1 MSLKLNILALFAAL
15 FAASLAA
22 QSTAQI
28 DYELQGV
35 DVVEKIGKSI
45 PLDLTFTDDN
55 DRHIQLRQYFKPGRP
70 VLITINY
77 ADCPNLCDYQL
88 TDLAKAFK
96 DMDWVPGKEFI
107 ALRVSV
113 DPKED
118 YKRAKQSKLRYLGL
132 VGKADADA
140 GWHFLTTTSEDDVKK
155 LADALGYGYTFD
167 GERGL
172 FRHKAAL
179 MIVNGEGKI
188 SHYLRNIGY
197 EPKDVQAQLEASAEG
212 KFGQPSEDDNG
223 FGLNCFTLPYTD
235 NMARAYNMMRA
246 GGVGILV
253 FLFSFLGYWWYR
265 EIKKPREEQV
275 QAEAI

>member
-1 MSLKLNILALFAAL
+1 MAFAAI
-15 FAASLAA
+15 AGA

-35 DVVEKIGKSI
+35 DVVEKIGESI

-96 DMDWVPGKEFI
+96 EMDWVAGKEFI
-107 ALRVSV
+107 ALRISV

-118 YKRAKQSKLRYLGL
+118 FKRAKQSKLRYLGL
-132 VGKADADA
+132 VGRAEADA
-140 GWHFLTTTSEDDVKK
+140 GWHFLTTTNEDDVKK

-167 GERGL
+167 GDRGL

-179 MIVNGEGKI
+179 MIVNGDGKI

-197 EPKDVQAQLEASAEG
+197 EPKDVQAQLKASSEG
-212 KFGQPSEDDNG
+212 EFGQPSEDDNG

-265 EIKKPREEQV
+265 ELKKPRKEQV